1 MTWISIKDNKRIPA
15 CTAVGSVG
23 ITPYSENTFTQV
35 AVDRWMGNS
44 DPELFQFLNG
54 GIKITE
60 AGLYLVSGSIYVGGT
75 SVGSNQSVCASVRYA
90 NGDVEFGEAEN
101 TLIASKYQSDWPVG
115 AINISAKPVNLEP
128 CTLFLAIRNEASA
141 SNYVSTYTAANTGTS
156 LTIVKLNSKRGTN
169 I

>member
-23 ITPYSENTFTQV
+23 TTQYNENTFTQV

-54 GIKITE
+54 GIKVTE
-60 AGLYLVSGSIYVGGT
+60 AGLYLVSGSVFVGT
-75 SVGSNQSVCASVRYA
+75 SVTSNQSVSVSVRYA
-90 NGDVEFGEAEN
+90 NGDVEFGEAGN
-101 TLIASKYQSDWPVG
+101 TLIASKYQSNWPVG

-128 CTLFLAIRNEASA
+128 CTLFLAVRNEAGA
-141 SNYVSTYTAANTGTS
+141 SNYVSAYTAANTGTS
-156 LTIVKLNSKRGTN
+156 LTIVKLNSKRGTS